1 MSTNP
6 GLYALRF
13 AVNSMHGKDCRFTI
27 VHKDP
32 SFVVINKPGGLLSV
46 PGRGPENQDCVV
58 RRIKTIFTES
68 IDQPAVHRLDMYTSG
83 LMVLALTRESH
94 RHLSRQFEQRIVE
107 KRYIALLDGVV
118 REESG
123 VITLPF
129 RLDTENR
136 PYQIYDPERGKIG
149 TTLWKRLDITSGKTR
164 LEFRPLTGRTHQL
177 RLHASHPLGLGLP
190 IIGDRLY
197 GSGLEGERM
206 LLHASFLSFLHPDTG
221 RRIEFNSPA
230 PF

>member
-1 MSTNP
+1 
-6 GLYALRF
+6 
-13 AVNSMHGKDCRFTI
+13 MHGKDYRLII
-27 VHKDP
+27 VHRDP
-32 SFVVINKPGGLLSV
+32 SFVVVNKPGGLLSV

-58 RRIKTIFTES
+58 RRIKTIFAEA

-83 LMVLALTRESH
+83 LMVLALTKKTH
-94 RHLSRQFEQRIVE
+94 RSLSRQFEQRIVE
-107 KRYIALLDGVV
+107 KRYIALLDGIV

-123 VITLPF
+123 EITLPF

-136 PYQIYDPERGKIG
+136 PYQIYDPEHGKVG
-149 TTLWKRLDITSGKTR
+149 TTLWKRLCTASGKTM

-197 GSGLEGERM
+197 GKGLEGERM